1 MTMQPEIE
9 PRLSVEPPRP
19 PRAFET
25 IPEYIRHNYDIGA
38 DETAMAQKQGRAWKK
53 YTWRKYYEVIRQLSL
68 ALVSLG
74 LERGDAVCVV
84 AANEPEFFWSQFAAQ
99 FAGGTA
105 AVIPPEITSAGL
117 KSIAARSKAKIAVV
131 RDQAQITKFQA
142 VRSDW
147 PELKKIIYWN
157 DDGLKDDK
165 DPLLLDFTAALQT
178 GEEFE
183 KKNVNTFEL
192 NLNKGLG
199 EDTAAVY
206 YTAGTNDAPEGV
218 VMTHKALIA
227 GGQSLLKRFPLRP
240 EFSLMSVFPV
250 TGLENRLFAALPHV
264 LTGAILNFPQSPE
277 TLTADMRK
285 AHPDFAVYSPKEW
298 DAIAAAIQ
306 AKIKAGPLTG
316 FYAALFLGNGYKL
329 GDARIANRSG
339 NFFRQLWNI
348 PGYCLLSRPLRNRFG
363 LGRVRVAASDG
374 PMTNPETFRLLHALG
389 VNLRPSFS
397 LDETG
402 LIAAEGKEEI
412 DFNAVGRPTTN
423 TEVRITTEGKLLVRG
438 DGLFSGYF
446 GNEAKTAAAMADGWF
461 DTGVSAEIDGKGQ
474 LIVKGK

>member
-1 MTMQPEIE
+1 MPAG
-9 PRLSVEPPRP
+9 PRL
-19 PRAFET
+19 
-25 IPEYIRHNYDIGA
+25 
-38 DETAMAQKQGRAWKK
+38 
-53 YTWRKYYEVIRQLSL
+53 
-68 ALVSLG
+68 
-74 LERGDAVCVV
+74 
-84 AANEPEFFWSQFAAQ
+84 
-99 FAGGTA
+99 
-105 AVIPPEITSAGL
+105 VIPPEITSAGL

-206 YTAGTNDAPEGV
+206 YTAGTNDAPEGI

-250 TGLENRLFAALPHV
+250 TGLENRLLAALPHV

-285 AHPDFAVYSPKEW
+285 ARPDFAVYSPQEW

-423 TEVRITTEGKLLVRG
+423 TEVRITAEGKLLVRG
-438 DGLFSGYF
+438 DSLFSGYF
-446 GNEAKTAAAMADGWF
+446 GNEAKNAAAMVDGWF
-461 DTGVSAEIDGKGQ
+461 NTGVSAEIDVKGQ

>member
-1 MTMQPEIE
+1 
-9 PRLSVEPPRP
+9 
-19 PRAFET
+19 
-25 IPEYIRHNYDIGA
+25 
-38 DETAMAQKQGRAWKK
+38 
-53 YTWRKYYEVIRQLSL
+53 
-68 ALVSLG
+68 
-74 LERGDAVCVV
+74 
-84 AANEPEFFWSQFAAQ
+84 
-99 FAGGTA
+99 
-105 AVIPPEITSAGL
+105 GL

-157 DDGLKDDK
+157 DNGLKDDK

-206 YTAGTNDAPEGV
+206 YTAGTNDAPEGI

-285 AHPDFAVYSPKEW
+285 ARPDFAVYSPQEW

-423 TEVRITTEGKLLVRG
+423 TEVRITAEGKLLVRG
-438 DGLFSGYF
+438 DSLFSGYF
-446 GNEAKTAAAMADGWF
+446 GNEAKNAAAMVDGWF
-461 DTGVSAEIDGKGQ
+461 NTGVSAEIDVKGQ

>member
-1 MTMQPEIE
+1 MQPEIE

-19 PRAFET
+19 PHAFET

-38 DETAMAQKQGRAWKK
+38 DETALAQKQGRAWKK

-74 LERGDAVCVV
+74 LERGDTVCVV
-84 AANEPEFFWSQFAAQ
+84 GANEPEFYWSQFAVQ

-117 KSIAARSKAKIAVV
+117 KSIAVRSKAKIAVV
-131 RDQAQITKFQA
+131 RDQVQITKFLS

-157 DDGLKDDK
+157 DDGLKNEK
-165 DPLLLDFTAALQT
+165 DSLLLDFTAALQT

-206 YTAGTNDAPEGV
+206 YTAGTNDAPEGI

-227 GGQSLLKRFPLRP
+227 GGQSLLKRFPVRA
-240 EFSLMSVFPV
+240 EYNLMSVFPAA
-250 TGLENRLFAALPHV
+250 GLENRLFATLPHV
-264 LTGAILNFPQSPE
+264 LTGAILNFPQSPD

-285 AHPDFAVYSPKEW
+285 ARPDFTVCSPQEW
-298 DAIAAAIQ
+298 DAIAAAMQ
-306 AKIKAGPLTG
+306 AKIKANPLTG

-329 GDARIANRSG
+329 GDARIANKSG
-339 NFFRQLWNI
+339 NFFRRLWNI
-348 PGYCLLSRPLRNRFG
+348 PGYCLLSRPLRSRFG
-363 LGRVRVAASDG
+363 LGRVRFAASDG
-374 PMTNPETFRLLHALG
+374 PMTNMETIRLLHALG
-389 VNLRPSFS
+389 INLRPSFS

-412 DFNAVGRPTTN
+412 DFTAVGRPTAN
-423 TEVRITTEGKLLVRG
+423 TEVRITAGGKLLVRG
-438 DGLFSGYF
+438 DSLFSGYS

-461 DTGVSAEIDGKGQ
+461 NTGVSADIDGKGQ
-474 LIVKGK
+474 LVISKK